1 MKLIPLLFS
10 LTLLLISYSILGWT
24 LANSNASQLAYGLVM
39 ATVILLDVFLTAP
52 LPNIKGIV
60 TPWFQSDIGTFI
72 YIIVSAFLFVVFIRW
87 IHIFINGLVLV
98 SASILTRLDTQIYG
112 LKRWQSFLTLVIISE
127 ASLGF
132 GYGLYLL
139 FRQ

>member
-112 LKRWQSFLTLVIISE
+112 LKKKVD
-127 ASLGF
+127 
-132 GYGLYLL
+132 YG
-139 FRQ
+139 